1 MAKKHHEKK
10 DVCGYEFL
18 SGFKKTDKVKPVFTL
33 VIYWGTKEWDAPRS
47 LFEMLDIKEENVDII
62 REYVN
67 DYKLHII
74 VPSEIENFEQ
84 FSTELGDCFRY
95 IQSSTE
101 AGKLKKLIDDY
112 SDIYSNLDKIS
123 GYLLETV
130 TDTKIPKS
138 AKIFFE
144 NGGAMEMAIKVF
156 PMLTEEKLAS
166 IQDANN

>member
-1 MAKKHHEKK
+1 MGKIDTCTKAYISNPRIFADAFNYYFFHGKQ
-10 DVCGYEFL
+10 V
-18 SGFKKTDKVKPVFTL
+18 VKPLFTL

-47 LFEMLDIKEENVDII
+47 LFEMMDIREEIVDII
-62 REYVN
+62 RDYVN

-74 VPSEIENFEQ
+74 IPSENEDFEQ
-84 FSTELGDCFRY
+84 FSTELGHCFRY

-138 AKIFFE
+138 AKK
-144 NGGAMEMAIKVF
+144 GGSGKYV
-156 PMLTEEKLAS
+156 
-166 IQDANN
+166 